1 MGKDDDII
9 QMLRDLQ
16 ADGIFSTKEFYKD
29 LVILL
34 DSGEVKRDFIEIFP
48 KDMKILDINAYNKF
62 ELLNRKLT
70 EYQRRILDGNFLYRY
85 EYRRNKKNIKCM
97 FIIENDD
104 ESRIL
109 LNAFNEDWNKTKGN
123 DSYKENIKRAIR
135 IYDKLQKN

>member
-34 DSGEVKRDFIEIFP
+34 DSGEVKRDFIENFP

-70 EYQRRILDGNFLYRY
+70 EYQRRILDGNSLYRY
-85 EYRRNKKNIKCM
+85 EYRRNI
-97 FIIENDD
+97 
-104 ESRIL
+104 
-109 LNAFNEDWNKTKGN
+109 
-123 DSYKENIKRAIR
+123 
-135 IYDKLQKN
+135 

>member
-70 EYQRRILDGNFLYRY
+70 EYQRRILDGNSLYRY

-135 IYDKLQKN
+135 IYDKLPKS

>member
-1 MGKDDDII
+1 
-9 QMLRDLQ
+9 
-16 ADGIFSTKEFYKD
+16 
-29 LVILL
+29 
-34 DSGEVKRDFIEIFP
+34 
-48 KDMKILDINAYNKF
+48 MKILDINAYNKF

-70 EYQRRILDGNFLYRY
+70 EYQRRILDGNSLYRY

-135 IYDKLQKN
+135 IYDKLPKN